1 MGYKHSENDYS
12 LFSKKIS
19 SSTIF
24 VAVYVDDVIITGT
37 DSVEISNLKAF
48 LDKHLSSP
56 LDPTLKLKSNE
67 GTLLQDPTYAQTSR
81 YLKKDLTL
89 GIFFSNGTDCSIS
102 AYCDSDWAACPDS
115 RRSVT
120 GYIVLVGDSHIN

>member
-48 LDKHLSSP
+48 LDK
-56 LDPTLKLKSNE
+56 
-67 GTLLQDPTYAQTSR
+67 Q